1 MREYGDAAATA
12 LEIPGALP
20 GSERSRGCLDAARI
34 LARVSAQAGSDAK
47 LKPSERDELGAKYLP
62 RTVVLLREA
71 IDGDPGLGERIK
83 TDKEFSEI
91 RSRPEF
97 TTMLNSLVDVKRGK

>member
-1 MREYGDAAATA
+1 MPA
-12 LEIPGALP
+12 
-20 GSERSRGCLDAARI
+20 SERSRGCLDAARI
-34 LARVSAQAGSDAK
+34 LARVSALAGADAK
-47 LKPSERDELGAKYLP
+47 LKPSEREELGAKYLP

-83 TDKEFSEI
+83 TEKEFSEI

-97 TTMLNSLVDVKRGK
+97 TTMLNSLVDGKRAK